1 MKPFQLDCLKK
12 VKDVYGNEYSL
23 FPEVLDALFKLSK
36 ENYILAVASRIEDI
50 TTAYLLL
57 NFFNIAHYFTY
68 IEIYPYNK
76 SVHFKWLNLKSCIPY
91 NQMVFYDDDV
101 RNIRCVS
108 KLGVHTLLVQ
118 SNIGLSYKL
127 IQTFLNPDK

>member
-12 VKDVYGNEYSL
+12 VKDVY
-23 FPEVLDALFKLSK
+23 
-36 ENYILAVASRIEDI
+36 AVASRIEDI